1 MQREPGTV
9 RTWWTGPALA
19 SASVACGI
27 AYLLMAG
34 APARMIAMNVAAWLI
49 GLAAYATSAVP
60 KWRIDGSLLLLG
72 LGLVLLAA
80 TLAGTPV
87 EGAARWVSVGPVT
100 VQVSLIILPMAIVLF
115 ARAPDLRGVVGI
127 GLAAL
132 ALALQP
138 DRAMAGAL
146 AAGLAT
152 PALLR
157 RDRLSLAGFGLAA
170 AAFVA
175 TLARP
180 DRLPAVPFVDQV
192 FYSSFDVHPLV
203 GAAVLIGTGLLLVPA
218 FLRYREERS
227 AAAAFG
233 AAWLA
238 IAAAAVLGNY
248 PTPVV
253 GYGGSAI
260 LGYLLSLAVLR
271 PSRARARAGAR
282 PEMAPG
288 RSDGDQ
294 SLKAAVTVPSG

>member
-1 MQREPGTV
+1 
-9 RTWWTGPALA
+9 
-19 SASVACGI
+19 
-27 AYLLMAG
+27 MAG

-72 LGLVLLAA
+72 FSLVLLAA

-100 VQVSLIILPMAIVLF
+100 VQVSLIVLPAAIVLF

-146 AAGLAT
+146 AAGLAIL
-152 PALLR
+152 ALLR

-175 TLARP
+175 TLGRP

-192 FYSSFDVHPLV
+192 FYSSFDAHPLAGV
-203 GAAVLIGTGLLLVPA
+203 AVLIGTGLLLVPA
-218 FLRYREERS
+218 FLRFGEERT

-238 IAAAAVLGNY
+238 IAAAAALGNY

-260 LGYLLSLAVLR
+260 LGYLLSMAVLR
-271 PSRARARAGAR
+271 PSRRQARAGAR
-282 PEMAPG
+282 AEMAPC